1 MSTLGKNTIWNLI
14 GQAAPAL
21 AAVFTVPIL
30 IHGLGTERFG
40 VLTLIWLIV
49 GYFSI
54 FDLGLGRA
62 LTQLLADRL
71 GRDDHDAVAPLVWTA
86 MGLMAALGLLG
97 TGIAGA
103 VAPGVSGRASPV
115 ACVAFCLP

>member
-1 MSTLGKNTIWNLI
+1 MSTLGKNTVWNLI
-14 GQAAPAL
+14 GQATPAL

-30 IHGLGTERFG
+30 IHRLGTERFG

-71 GRDDHDAVAPLVWTA
+71 GRDDHDAIPPLVWTA
-86 MGLMAALGLLG
+86 TRSPHSSAASK
-97 TGIAGA
+97 I
-103 VAPGVSGRASPV
+103 GR
-115 ACVAFCLP
+115 